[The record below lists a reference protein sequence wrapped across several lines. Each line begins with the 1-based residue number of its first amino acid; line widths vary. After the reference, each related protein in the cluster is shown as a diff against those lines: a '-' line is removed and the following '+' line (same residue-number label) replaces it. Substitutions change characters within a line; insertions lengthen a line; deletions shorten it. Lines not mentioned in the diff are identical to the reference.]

1 MILTKLPQNF
11 LKNDIFIGMSKIVNR
26 NTYRLKKLLS
36 CLEDYFFTYV
46 LSFNKF
52 KIA

>member
-26 NTYRLKKLLS
+26 NTYRLKSYYHVLKIIFLLMFYRLINS
-36 CLEDYFFTYV
+36 
-46 LSFNKF
+46 K
-52 KIA
+52 